1 VQSLKEW
8 RVELEGLQE
17 TPFLVYSDHR
27 ALEYFMTTKK
37 LSGRQAR
44 WAELLSRYSF
54 KLMYRAG
61 KANARADALSR
72 KEGDVQAQ
80 DVLKGKHRTQ
90 LFLSADKIDPRI
102 SQELNLTPVEADMP
116 IEPDSTTPDS
126 TDTAVPLAEGDT
138 ASEYDSLQLTDRI
151 LTSNRTSPELNE
163 LRIKAQ
169 KETEDTWQL
178 RDGLLLRY
186 GKLFVTGDNI
196 NPGMP
201 LRTAL
206 IKEAH
211 EQPLSGHPGRTK
223 LRQLLQSRYY
233 WPNQGKHIDQY
244 CANCHTCRRSHV
256 PRDKKPGLLHPLPV
270 PEHPWQHNKC

>member
-1 VQSLKEW
+1 
-8 RVELEGLQE
+8 
-17 TPFLVYSDHR
+17 
-27 ALEYFMTTKK
+27 MTTKK